1 MTITKNVNI
10 YTVYGELGTVFETVS
25 GGFFRVITRDQVDH
39 DDLPVPELSRGRN
52 LLKRFQKRFP
62 AHLKQ
67 FVKTNEI
74 QSIISNKFNQFPIY
88 QEKTNHGLR
97 LRTGVI
103 KNSKK
108 TAAKGKLLKF
118 FLLDTLKTTF

>member
-1 MTITKNVNI
+1 M
-10 YTVYGELGTVFETVS
+10 
-25 GGFFRVITRDQVDH
+25 ITRDQVDH
-39 DDLPVPELSRGRN
+39 DDLPDPELSRGRN